1 MNASIKDMI
10 DFQTDVPK
18 DMVNHPPH
26 YNQNCIECIDGIE
39 SALGDGFEFYL
50 AGNCMKYLWRYKH
63 KNGLQDL
70 QKAQWYLNKLIK
82 TKAEEVEK

>member
-1 MNASIKDMI
+1 MKKVDL
-10 DFQTDVPK
+10 
-18 DMVNHPPH
+18 VNHPPH
-26 YNQNCIECIDGIE
+26 YNQNGIECIDGIE
-39 SALGDGFEFYL
+39 SALGNGFEFYL

-82 TKAEEVEK
+82 IKAEEVEK

>member
-1 MNASIKDMI
+1 MGVRSMAKWEMNCKD
-10 DFQTDVPK
+10 K
-18 DMVNHPPH
+18 DMVNSPPH
-26 YNQNCIECIDGIE
+26 YNKYGIECIDGIE

-50 AGNCMKYLWRYKH
+50 VGNCMKYLWRYKH

-82 TKAEEVEK
+82 IKAEEVEK